1 MLFSHTHNENPI
13 KYQWWEEVKQEEVGG
28 SECTCDSIYK
38 RNLIRKVENEGQNL
52 ISWDHLFT
60 NYACG
65 NNEHDT
71 CQFHSYK

>member
-28 SECTCDSIYK
+28 SECTCDSIYI
-38 RNLIRKVENEGQNL
+38 RNLIRKVENEEPYILGSSFYKLCMWKQ
-52 ISWDHLFT
+52 
-60 NYACG
+60 Y
-65 NNEHDT
+65 EHDT